1 MEEKEKRRGGELL
14 ILVGTQTGTAEELG
28 GRLAFVARK
37 HGLTARLLPF
47 DQYDVVLAPLIKDFK
62 MIKILLFIV
71 LYLHIAVVVHHK

>member
-1 MEEKEKRRGGELL
+1 MRKLQRLAKMEEKEKRRGDELL

-47 DQYDVVLAPLIKDFK
+47 DQYDVVPAPLISDF
-62 MIKILLFIV
+62 
-71 LYLHIAVVVHHK
+71 

>member
-1 MEEKEKRRGGELL
+1 MEEKEKRRGDELL

-47 DQYDVVLAPLIKDFK
+47 DQYDVVPAPLISDFLK
-62 MIKILLFIV
+62 K
-71 LYLHIAVVVHHK
+71 